1 MNEFKA
7 TAKFEQAM
15 LNEKIKGF
23 VQTVED
29 YKQQL
34 AETHEALIKT
44 QEEAAEQ
51 RESFLFAQNEKPK
64 LLF

>member
-1 MNEFKA
+1 
-7 TAKFEQAM
+7 M

-34 AETHEALIKT
+34 TETQEALIKT

-51 RESFLFAQNEKPK
+51 RESFLFLQNEKPK

>member
-1 MNEFKA
+1 
-7 TAKFEQAM
+7 M